1 MKWIEHLIGAL
12 IVGII
17 LVIVWEYYSGV
28 SISQASEDFFS
39 QFGIGVGLMIAILVI
54 AAILI
59 WTKSSRG

>member
-1 MKWIEHLIGAL
+1 MRWIGHLIGAL

-17 LVIVWEYYSGV
+17 IVIVWEYYSGV
-28 SISQASEDFFS
+28 SISQASEGFFS